1 MVLESVLLLS
11 RSLKPA
17 VLSLCLLAAGCDRE
31 TGGSAQPAPSEAGA
45 GTAESAQPGRGIDR
59 SHKGSAM
66 PAMTFADPAGRR
78 LALAATRGRP
88 VLVNLW
94 ATWCAPCVKE
104 LPTLQALA
112 AAGKVRVLTISQ
124 DSGDPAAVGRFLAER
139 KLDRLEPWIDPDS
152 DLSFHY
158 NTGILPTTVLYDAAG
173 REVWR
178 FVGEHDWSSAETARL
193 LAEAG

>member
-1 MVLESVLLLS
+1 
-11 RSLKPA
+11 
-17 VLSLCLLAAGCDRE
+17 
-31 TGGSAQPAPSEAGA
+31 
-45 GTAESAQPGRGIDR
+45 
-59 SHKGSAM
+59 
-66 PAMTFADPAGRR
+66 
-78 LALAATRGRP
+78 
-88 VLVNLW
+88 
-94 ATWCAPCVKE
+94 VKE

-112 AAGKVRVLTISQ
+112 AAGKVRVLTVSQ
-124 DSGDPAAVGRFLAER
+124 DSGDPADVGRFLAER

-193 LAEAG
+193 LAEAS